1 MSTAAERN
9 IFISGAKH
17 CDSWGFTSFS
27 LAGDGEL
34 SLQACPSPGT
44 CCRQAKNQ
52 GLQAPKGKKGEPGQG
67 IKPKNQAATVSRH
80 HLSEA
85 VGRASCCEWD
95 RAGQQVSNRRGQRAG
110 EIQEMWLRGQHTH
123 TKITSIFCAHI
134 LCINAW
140 KVVCNWK
147 ERKLHL
153 SSLRTTMSATLNY
166 ISVLVNNPPWWISY
180 LWTIGMFLCDANDLD
195 PSYECEWFISF
206 FVCKKSS
213 SKPLH
218 TFPLGRPN
226 SLSAWKITFSVL
238 PDAKVLVML
247 KQKRVGGKKGEM
259 LVTS

>member
-1 MSTAAERN
+1 MFSSKQDGHCSREEHFHLRCQALRQLGIHVFLPGWRRRAEPAGLPLTRHLLQTGQEPRAGGSKRKEGRAWAGNKAKKPSRNCQQAPPLRGCWQGLLLRVGQSWTAGLQQEGTKSRRNPRNVAERT
-9 IFISGAKH
+9 A
-17 CDSWGFTSFS
+17 
-27 LAGDGEL
+27 
-34 SLQACPSPGT
+34 
-44 CCRQAKNQ
+44 
-52 GLQAPKGKKGEPGQG
+52 
-67 IKPKNQAATVSRH
+67 
-80 HLSEA
+80 
-85 VGRASCCEWD
+85 
-95 RAGQQVSNRRGQRAG
+95 
-110 EIQEMWLRGQHTH
+110 HTH

-134 LCINAW
+134 FGINAW

-153 SSLRTTMSATLNY
+153 SSLRTTMSSTFNY
-166 ISVLVNNPPWWISY
+166 ISVLVNNPPWWINY

-195 PSYECEWFISF
+195 HSYECEWFINF

-247 KQKRVGGKKGEM
+247 KQ
-259 LVTS
+259 